1 MIEVTRLNGTK
12 VVINALLIET
22 IEEVPDTIITL
33 LTGKKVM
40 ASEPAAE
47 LIARTQ
53 EYLRGIGLVA
63 SVIRSEQLEG
73 PET

>member
-1 MIEVTRLNGTK
+1 
-12 VVINALLIET
+12 
-22 IEEVPDTIITL
+22 

>member
-12 VVINALLIET
+12 VYINALLIET
-22 IEEVPDTIITL
+22 IEEVPDTIVTL
-33 LTGKKVM
+33 LNGKKVM
-40 ASEPAAE
+40 AAESAAE

-73 PET
+73 P